1 MFGAFS
7 ALRSAKN
14 PKKWFLAK
22 PLFWHICYTSRTKLK
37 HLCKKNVL
45 RFFLY
50 KNRSTFFY
58 RTYCTTLAG
67 AQGTRLQVPFRSC
80 GSFNNYAITKG
91 ARPAGAGRAPPIRNS
106 TAPPAHI
113 VAYYVLCRAE
123 TGAVLF
129 WWYNLPFALIYALK
143 SAILAL
149 WQPVFEP
156 VLSALK
162 CLFIDFLWWKLNL
175 CIFGD

>member
-1 MFGAFS
+1 M
-7 ALRSAKN
+7 RYVPQKI
-14 PKKWFLAK
+14 PKKGFSQSPCLGIFAT
-22 PLFWHICYTSRTKLK
+22 LHALNFSTYT
-37 HLCKKNVL
+37 KKT
-45 RFFLY
+45 Y
-50 KNRSTFFY
+50 YGFFY
-58 RTYCTTLAG
+58 IKTVVCFFIAHTTLAG
-67 AQGTRLQVPFRSC
+67 AQGTRLQVPFRSY
-80 GSFNNYAITKG
+80 GSFNNYVFTKG

-123 TGAVLF
+123 TRAILF

-156 VLSALK
+156 VLSAWR

>member
-80 GSFNNYAITKG
+80 GSFNNYVSTKG
-91 ARPAGAGRAPPIRNS
+91 GRPAGAGRPPAIRNS

-123 TGAVLF
+123 TRAVL
-129 WWYNLPFALIYALK
+129 
-143 SAILAL
+143 L
-149 WQPVFEP
+149 W
-156 VLSALK
+156 
-162 CLFIDFLWWKLNL
+162 
-175 CIFGD
+175 

>member
-14 PKKWFLAK
+14 PKKRFLAK

-37 HLCKKNVL
+37 HLYKKNVL

-58 RTYCTTLAG
+58 RIHCTTLAG

-80 GSFNNYAITKG
+80 GSFNNYVITKG
-91 ARPAGAGRAPPIRNS
+91 ARPAGAGRALAIRNS

-113 VAYYVLCRAE
+113 VVYCILCRAE
-123 TGAVLF
+123 TRAVLL
-129 WWYNLPFALIYALK
+129 WWYNLPFTLIYALK

-149 WQPVFEP
+149 WQPVFKP
-156 VLSALK
+156 VLSAWR
-162 CLFIDFLWWKLNL
+162 CFFTAFLWWKLNL

>member
-14 PKKWFLAK
+14 PKKGLFSK
-22 PLFWHICYTSRTKLK
+22 PLFGHICYTSRTKLK

-67 AQGTRLQVPFRSC
+67 AQGTRLQVPFRSR
-80 GSFNNYAITKG
+80 GSFNNYVFTKG

-113 VAYYVLCRAE
+113 WAYYVLCRAE

-129 WWYNLPFALIYALK
+129 WWYKLPLILIYALK

-156 VLSALK
+156 VLSAWK